1 MIEKIKLYPSIK
13 MLETNLYDYQQT
25 INWKQTFYLEE
36 KLDGSNITF
45 IKYNNQ
51 LYCFSRNQLITPEA
65 FKDWNQ
71 FMEKW
76 GNLIK
81 QNLQNGQTLNAE
93 YIKQGRIKYVFDENT
108 IPNLV
113 LFDLGTLNQ
122 PWIDYLFNNANQPNE
137 EQVPKITFYP
147 LDVLKTQFANTP
159 FKFATINDV
168 QIEPIFDD
176 ELQLSDIIVKIDG
189 KSLRWSDQI
198 ESYLEEHYFKGYSQ
212 TFNKTNQYEGVI
224 LKSQDGQIRLKYV
237 FKAWKNL
244 RKTKSQ
250 KQLANQD
257 IDQQLKNYL
266 TSAINDRWEKL
277 FNYLYWN
284 TTDNNPFKSQSAI
297 IKMINQN
304 RNLINELL
312 KYKSWIYEDI
322 FNELGKNDPYDVNYF
337 KNHQQII
344 MRLIHKIMKKQ
355 LLEQLEQKGANR
367 IKTTKINL

>member
-13 MLETNLYDYQQT
+13 MLETNQYDDKQT

-45 IKYNNQ
+45 VKYNDQ

-122 PWIDYLFNNANQPNE
+122 AWIDYLFNNANQPNE

-159 FKFATINDV
+159 FKFATIKDV

-176 ELQLSDIIVKIDG
+176 ELQLNDIVVKIDG
-189 KSLRWSDQI
+189 KLLRWSDQI

-212 TFNKTNQYEGVI
+212 TFNQTNQYEGVI

-266 TSAINDRWEKL
+266 AAAINDRWEKL

-284 TTDNNPFKSQSAI
+284 TAANNPFKSQSTI

-312 KYKSWIYEDI
+312 KYKTWIYEDI
-322 FNELGKNDPYDVNYF
+322 FTELGKNDPYDVNYF
-337 KNHQQII
+337 KNHQQTI
-344 MRLIHKIMKKQ
+344 MHLIHKIMKKQ
-355 LLEQLEQKGANR
+355 LLEQLEQKSTNMV
-367 IKTTKINL
+367 KTTKINL